1 MPLALIGGE
10 EFADGF
16 EDVHARLLDDVLRAK
31 AQANGGLG
39 EATIAFLPTCAAD
52 DGPEVIMGWCDRAQE
67 CLGQSGARVL
77 ALPIADRAGANDP
90 ANVRALLG
98 ADWIYLGGGYPH
110 VGMRILAGTPAL
122 EAILDR
128 YAHGALLAGASA
140 GAMMVCAHSWVI
152 TPELRAE
159 FERLAR
165 SGEADPAAELPA
177 PSFIDCLGLI
187 PNALCFPHLNLIPTA
202 LWLQSPLS
210 SSGLWMIGVDE
221 QTALTNTGGHW
232 ETLGRGS
239 VTLVSP
245 ATQTRRYAAGQTQRA
260 CGPAAATCRV
270 AAEPESCSHVSPG
283 RYEQRTVSSR
293 DVSSQQDPHCALC
306 LLACS
311 NGQLGGIWGERGIL
325 RRARALPF
333 AGDITQNQDE
343 TGCTNRRRE
352 DRRDPPHEGT
362 PYQSILRYQ
371 VSG

>member
-1 MPLALIGGE
+1 
-10 EFADGF
+10 
-16 EDVHARLLDDVLRAK
+16 VT
-31 AQANGGLG
+31 GLG
-39 EATIAFLPTCAAD
+39 SAWAWPGRGCCLSRSPIGREPTV
-52 DGPEVIMGWCDRAQE
+52 P
-67 CLGQSGARVL
+67 
-77 ALPIADRAGANDP
+77 P
-90 ANVRALLG
+90 NVRALLG

-165 SGEADPAAELPA
+165 SGEADPAAELAA

-187 PNALCFPHLNLIPTA
+187 PHALCFPHLNLIPTA

-245 ATQTRRYAAGQTQRA
+245 AAQTWRYAAGQTV
-260 CGPAAATCRV
+260 PTLT
-270 AAEPESCSHVSPG
+270 PE
-283 RYEQRTVSSR
+283 RI
-293 DVSSQQDPHCALC
+293 A
-306 LLACS
+306 
-311 NGQLGGIWGERGIL
+311 I
-325 RRARALPF
+325 
-333 AGDITQNQDE
+333 
-343 TGCTNRRRE
+343 
-352 DRRDPPHEGT
+352 
-362 PYQSILRYQ
+362 
-371 VSG
+371 